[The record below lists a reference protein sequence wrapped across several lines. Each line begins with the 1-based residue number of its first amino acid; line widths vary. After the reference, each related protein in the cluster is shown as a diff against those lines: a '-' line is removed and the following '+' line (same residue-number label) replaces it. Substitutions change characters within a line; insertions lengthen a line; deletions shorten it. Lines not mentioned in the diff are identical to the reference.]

1 MIRKKNIL
9 VDMSC
14 SILHYGHIRLLK
26 KASKLGNVIV
36 ALTSDNEIK
45 KHKHF
50 NPELK
55 FKHRKELIES
65 IRYVKKA
72 IKSKFHI
79 NENFL
84 KKNKIHF
91 LVHGNDNSNKIK
103 KSHLKIFPRTKN
115 ISSTILRKKILK
127 NYLKNEKRY
136 K

>member
-1 MIRKKNIL
+1 MIRKKNVL

-36 ALTSDNEIK
+36 ALTSDDEIR
-45 KHKHF
+45 KHKHI

-55 FKHRKELIES
+55 FEHRKELIES
-65 IRYVKKA
+65 IRYVNKV

-84 KKNKIHF
+84 KR
-91 LVHGNDNSNKIK
+91 IK
-103 KSHLKIFPRTKN
+103 SIF
-115 ISSTILRKKILK
+115 
-127 NYLKNEKRY
+127 
-136 K
+136 

>member
-45 KHKHF
+45 KHKHL

-65 IRYVKKA
+65 IRYVKKV

-79 NENFL
+79 NETFL
-84 KKNKIHF
+84 KKHKIHL

-103 KSHLKIFPRTKN
+103 RSHLKIFPRTKN
-115 ISSTILRKKILK
+115 ISSTILRKKIIK
-127 NYLKNEKRY
+127 NYFKNEKRH